1 MSVTTSVDLINE
13 LKRFHYLEA
22 ERVETYGLFEEG
34 FRAYLKGAP
43 NYNLQMYKELVN
55 EITTTFLNI
64 SKDIIGIK
72 NIFEEN
78 GQHAISESV
87 SKIQSLEQKKLQLTA
102 DLQIIRQKEIDEPY
116 DALADEIK
124 ELKSK

>member
-1 MSVTTSVDLINE
+1 
-13 LKRFHYLEA
+13 
-22 ERVETYGLFEEG
+22 
-34 FRAYLKGAP
+34 
-43 NYNLQMYKELVN
+43 MYKELVN

-87 SKIQSLEQKKLQLTA
+87 SKIQSLEQKKLQLVS
-102 DLQIIRQKEIDEPY
+102 DPICFNCCLR
-116 DALADEIK
+116 
-124 ELKSK
+124 